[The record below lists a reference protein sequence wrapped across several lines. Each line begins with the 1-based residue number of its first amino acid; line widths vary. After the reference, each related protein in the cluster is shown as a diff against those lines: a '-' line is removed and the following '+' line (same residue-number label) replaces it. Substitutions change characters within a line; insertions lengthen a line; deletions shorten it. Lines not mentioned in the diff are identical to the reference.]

1 MVGWVSIRMGRPSGN
16 LIDDGDRWLYRYDLL
31 GQLVEVRA
39 RNAPPGHV
47 FAKVTYNAL
56 GWRTPGE
63 GGPRRMT

>member
-1 MVGWVSIRMGRPSGN
+1 VVGWVSIRMGRPSGN

-47 FAKVTYNAL
+47 FAKFTYNAL